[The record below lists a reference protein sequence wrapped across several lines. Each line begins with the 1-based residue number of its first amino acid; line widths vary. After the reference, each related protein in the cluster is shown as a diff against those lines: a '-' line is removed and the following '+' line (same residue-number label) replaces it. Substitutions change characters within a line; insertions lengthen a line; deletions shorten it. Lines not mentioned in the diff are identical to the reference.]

1 MTMYDDYELDSLM
14 EEVDNL
20 LYNEEDEKMIFEQRV
35 NEINEYWD
43 RENEYIKSSGIYTE
57 EEVQQILENH
67 NRIRNEKIAEA
78 RKGYEEE
85 IDWIRQQK
93 QEAADDRRMERE
105 EREYERQLAIQD
117 SDDDDLNAY
126 RAYREELAAY
136 DDFIASMDM
145 ADD

>member
-1 MTMYDDYELDSLM
+1 VTMYDDYELDSLM

>member
-1 MTMYDDYELDSLM
+1 MYDDYELDSLM